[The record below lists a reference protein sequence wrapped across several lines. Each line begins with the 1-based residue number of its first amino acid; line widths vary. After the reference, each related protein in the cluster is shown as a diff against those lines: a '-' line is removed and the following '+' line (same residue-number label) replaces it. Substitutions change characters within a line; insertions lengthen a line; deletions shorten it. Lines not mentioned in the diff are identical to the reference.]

1 MFEKKITSNPSPAP
15 SAPQPASAPVTPA
28 PVAATLPTAQIPQPQ
43 SHQPA
48 PAAPTQAPV
57 TLPQKSTPSNNSAMS
72 SHSRN
77 VLSTDVEVKGS
88 LKFTNDLIVECVV
101 EGEIISQG
109 NLIIGENARISAEIQ
124 SGTVVVH
131 GKVNGNITAIDRVD
145 VKSGAEIIGDIK
157 ASVLTMEPGAVFVGR
172 STVGSS
178 PAQKAPAPATK
189 SV

>member
-1 MFEKKITSNPSPAP
+1 MFEKKITSNPTPAP
-15 SAPQPASAPVTPA
+15 STPQPASAPVTPA
-28 PVAATLPTAQIPQPQ
+28 PAVASANPHPQ
-43 SHQPA
+43 STAVA
-48 PAAPTQAPV
+48 PSSSAQASV
-57 TLPQKSTPSNNSAMS
+57 SLPQKSTPSHNNAMS

-124 SGTVVVH
+124 TGTVVVH

-157 ASVLTMEPGAVFVGR
+157 ANVLTMEPGAVFVGR

-178 PAQKAPAPATK
+178 PAPKAAAPATK

>member
-1 MFEKKITSNPSPAP
+1 MFEKKIVSNPAAAP
-15 SAPQPASAPVTPA
+15 SAPQPAATPA
-28 PVAATLPTAQIPQPQ
+28 PVASAPVA
-43 SHQPA
+43 PA
-48 PAAPTQAPV
+48 PQAQAVPAPSAAPA
-57 TLPQKSTPSNNSAMS
+57 TLPQKSTTPTNSAMS
-72 SHSRN
+72 AHSRN

-88 LKFTNDLIVECVV
+88 LKFTNDLIVECIV

-124 SGTVVVH
+124 TGTVVVH

-157 ASVLTMEPGAVFVGR
+157 ASVLTMEPGAIFVGR

-178 PAQKAPAPATK
+178 ATPATKAAAPAPKTI
-189 SV
+189 

>member
-1 MFEKKITSNPSPAP
+1 MFEKKIVSNPAAAP
-15 SAPQPASAPVTPA
+15 SAPQPAATPA
-28 PVAATLPTAQIPQPQ
+28 PVASAPVA
-43 SHQPA
+43 PA
-48 PAAPTQAPV
+48 PQAQAVSAPSAAPA
-57 TLPQKSTPSNNSAMS
+57 TLPQKSTTPTNSAMS
-72 SHSRN
+72 AHSRN

-88 LKFTNDLIVECVV
+88 LKFTNDLIVECIV

-124 SGTVVVH
+124 TGTVVVH

-157 ASVLTMEPGAVFVGR
+157 ASVLTMEPGAIFVGR

-178 PAQKAPAPATK
+178 ATPATKAAAPAPKTI
-189 SV
+189 

>member
-1 MFEKKITSNPSPAP
+1 M
-15 SAPQPASAPVTPA
+15 SA
-28 PVAATLPTAQIPQPQ
+28 
-43 SHQPA
+43 
-48 PAAPTQAPV
+48 
-57 TLPQKSTPSNNSAMS
+57 
-72 SHSRN
+72 HSRN

-88 LKFTNDLIVECVV
+88 LKFTNDLIVECIV

-124 SGTVVVH
+124 TGTVVVH

-157 ASVLTMEPGAVFVGR
+157 ASVLTMEPGAIFVGR

-178 PAQKAPAPATK
+178 ATPATKAAAPAPKTI
-189 SV
+189 

>member
-1 MFEKKITSNPSPAP
+1 MFEKKITSNPTTAP
-15 SAPQPASAPVTPA
+15 SVPQPTSAPVTPA
-28 PVAATLPTAQIPQPQ
+28 SAVASANSQSQPTAT
-43 SHQPA
+43 A
-48 PAAPTQAPV
+48 PSSPTQAPV
-57 TLPQKSTPSNNSAMS
+57 TVPQKSTPSNNSAMS

-77 VLSTDVEVKGS
+77 VLSTDVEVKGT
-88 LKFTNDLIVECVV
+88 LKFTNDLIVECIV

-124 SGTVVVH
+124 TGTVVVH

-178 PAQKAPAPATK
+178 PATKAATPATK
-189 SV
+189 SL